1 MGEIS
6 PPALRLKVEEQ
17 KLCIFDDVI
26 RERAE
31 DEEQVPL
38 IAYPRTKD
46 GVDDYEFFTGKQLD
60 TLVDGA
66 AKVLMGMGVEPVVC
80 SYLMGYMMKM

>member
-1 MGEIS
+1 MGDAREPEPQTKMTEKR
-6 PPALRLKVEEQ
+6 PPP
-17 KLCIFDDVI
+17 CIFDDVI

-46 GVDDYEFFTGKQLD
+46 GIDDYEFFNGKQLNNM
-60 TLVDGA
+60 VDGA
-66 AKVLMGMGVEPVVC
+66 AKALMSLGVEPVVGHFPN
-80 SYLMGYMMKM
+80 SRS